1 MLVST
6 EQLEQKNTVTDKIK
20 RERKRKSGGVGVIVL
35 EHNGKFTTRKRGNSQ
50 FA

>member
-1 MLVST
+1 MVVST

-20 RERKRKSGGVGVIVL
+20 RERKSGGVGVIVL
-35 EHNGKFTTRKRGNSQ
+35 EHNGKFATRKRGNSQ

>member
-20 RERKRKSGGVGVIVL
+20 RERKRKSGGMGVIVL
-35 EHNGKFTTRKRGNSQ
+35 EHNGKFATRKRGNSQ

>member
-20 RERKRKSGGVGVIVL
+20 RERKSKSGGVGVVVL
-35 EHNGKFTTRKRGNSQ
+35 KHNGKFTTRKRGSSQ